1 MSLNHISKT
10 LLPNKFAKFTSFVKL
25 TARDAFSTRPLQ
37 RRYSPENSDCF
48 DAYLVLCLGEKG
60 KKGSDDFS
68 CRIAT
73 PKGLAKGIKDQPNGS
88 IIHGRQILVVSEYSY
103 DDIWE
108 HLQNIV
114 KECQGDTWV
123 QSCMNLR
130 KYFEWE
136 YDDYNEQ

>member
-1 MSLNHISKT
+1 MKIEIKSAFISY
-10 LLPNKFAKFTSFVKL
+10 
-25 TARDAFSTRPLQ
+25 RDEETNIRVWN
-37 RRYSPENSDCF
+37 PENPDCF

-60 KKGSDDFS
+60 KKGSDDFC

-73 PKGLAKGIKDQPNGS
+73 PKGLAKGIKDQPDGS
-88 IIHGRQILVVSEYSY
+88 IIHGRQILVVSEFSY

-108 HLQNIV
+108 HVQNIV
-114 KECQGDTWV
+114 KECQGDTWI